1 LPADSIGH
9 ANILLEL
16 PAPPAHEGVESEGAE
31 VIASQPVLVTEQ
43 LSPVFDS
50 ESGDTIPVD
59 THAKA
64 ADPKTHD
71 SSNSAKASAASNYDP
86 LINTSYSQ
94 SPVSPPSSSCIQPET
109 IETIPSKKNKTSFK
123 RRAADYES
131 RGHSDVLDSF
141 STAPASK
148 SISDSVS
155 SVISSAEPTP
165 SENAILDSWEDVGA
179 ITPTP
184 TPAPAAVS
192 IIADKQAPVPTE
204 RFTYTKARLL
214 ELRVGLNTSPPAHLP
229 SFVVERSSTGDSRAG
244 RRLGPGGTTRGG
256 GAGAGGGGSG
266 GAGRYSGSME
276 DPRRDQGLRH
286 NSDGSRG
293 RHRKT
298 DHTAASDKWDRGQ
311 RVKQRDGPHDQWGPE
326 PFEPLKTTAHRWDRK
341 HKSSDALDGSINK
354 VTSILNKMTPENFEK
369 LSAQL
374 CDLEMTSSEM
384 LRRVIGVLFDKAVDE
399 PHFAVV
405 YAALCARLAEA
416 TRVWPFIRP
425 VKDETAGTWS
435 WVADLDVDTSRLLP
449 LPDFSA
455 VAQLLEGADAGVEAI
470 GVGQLQLQSSD
481 CFLKENSLVC
491 CYFAEQRPGVVRDQC
506 QLLRTADLFVLVGIC
521 CDS

>member
-1 LPADSIGH
+1 
-9 ANILLEL
+9 
-16 PAPPAHEGVESEGAE
+16 
-31 VIASQPVLVTEQ
+31 
-43 LSPVFDS
+43 
-50 ESGDTIPVD
+50 
-59 THAKA
+59 
-64 ADPKTHD
+64 
-71 SSNSAKASAASNYDP
+71 
-86 LINTSYSQ
+86 
-94 SPVSPPSSSCIQPET
+94 
-109 IETIPSKKNKTSFK
+109 
-123 RRAADYES
+123 
-131 RGHSDVLDSF
+131 
-141 STAPASK
+141 
-148 SISDSVS
+148 
-155 SVISSAEPTP
+155 
-165 SENAILDSWEDVGA
+165 
-179 ITPTP
+179 
-184 TPAPAAVS
+184 
-192 IIADKQAPVPTE
+192 
-204 RFTYTKARLL
+204 
-214 ELRVGLNTSPPAHLP
+214 
-229 SFVVERSSTGDSRAG
+229 
-244 RRLGPGGTTRGG
+244 
-256 GAGAGGGGSG
+256 
-266 GAGRYSGSME
+266 
-276 DPRRDQGLRH
+276 
-286 NSDGSRG
+286 
-293 RHRKT
+293 
-298 DHTAASDKWDRGQ
+298 
-311 RVKQRDGPHDQWGPE
+311 
-326 PFEPLKTTAHRWDRK
+326 
-341 HKSSDALDGSINK
+341 
-354 VTSILNKMTPENFEK
+354 MTPENFEK